1 MRKQTY
7 IAKKLRVM
15 CEGKPK
21 PKNPK
26 YNRVKLLMNVI
37 AEENGSPQLT
47 SLVNFIIDTSDLSAE
62 QMTYTDTTQLLEPF
76 IRHNVTAPN
85 RPVIRVANRLFA
97 QDLLNMAGSKR
108 SHNPE
113 SRSSTEKTKHSES
126 EEWKDEGLDHKNQHS
141 ALPGNNF
148 TLLHYHSVDNFRMNK
163 FN

>member
-1 MRKQTY
+1 
-7 IAKKLRVM
+7 M

-37 AEENGSPQLT
+37 AEENGSSQLT

-62 QMTYTDTTQLLEPF
+62 QMTYTDTTQLPEPF

-85 RPVIRVANRLFA
+85 RPVIRVANRPFA
-97 QDLLNMAGSKR
+97 QDLLNMARSKR
-108 SHNPE
+108 SCNPE

-126 EEWKDEGLDHKNQHS
+126 EEWKDEGLDCKNQHS

-148 TLLHYHSVDNFRMNK
+148 TLLHYHSVDNFRIKK

>member
-1 MRKQTY
+1 MRKQTH
-7 IAKKLRVM
+7 IAKELREM

-37 AEENGSPQLT
+37 AEENGLPQLT

-62 QMTYTDTTQLLEPF
+62 QMTYTDTTQLSEPF

-85 RPVIRVANRLFA
+85 RPVIRVANRLFP
-97 QDLLNMAGSKR
+97 QDLLNMTRLKR

-126 EEWKDEGLDHKNQHS
+126 EE
-141 ALPGNNF
+141 
-148 TLLHYHSVDNFRMNK
+148 
-163 FN
+163 